1 MFKLIFWGFLIYF
14 GYRLVKFFNKVYS
27 AINNAA
33 SRDRDVAQSPKKE
46 NISPKKD
53 INNIIEADFEE
64 IDPKVDDDA
73 KKDEAK

>member
-1 MFKLIFWGFLIYF
+1 MFRLIIWGFLIYF
-14 GYRLVKFFNKVYS
+14 AFKLVRFFNKVYS

-64 IDPKVDDDA
+64 IDPKVDDAA